1 MAFIKK
7 FPRLSRS
14 SAKYSLRDERVSSS
28 KTYYT
33 KTGSLPLV
41 ASRRTR
47 IVRLRLLL
55 TSYATLVCHLVYHY
69 NRTIKLTLKWCKI

>member
-28 KTYYT
+28 KTYYP
-33 KTGSLPLV
+33 KTVSLQLV

-47 IVRLRLLL
+47 IVRLLL

>member
-1 MAFIKK
+1 MAFIKN

-28 KTYYT
+28 KTYYP
-33 KTGSLPLV
+33 KTGSLQLV

-47 IVRLRLLL
+47 IVRLLL